1 MTRLVAFIAGSLFE
15 ILVIP
20 CFMLF
25 SWSAAIIYSIRTD
38 VEENTRHPLV
48 RIRRAEVLSVTPTA
62 QPEVSPLERLR

>member
-1 MTRLVAFIAGSLFE
+1 
-15 ILVIP
+15 
-20 CFMLF
+20 MLF